1 MSEMKRVG
9 DLEVAEDMK
18 AQRRNWT
25 FQRIGTALMVLVAL
39 AGLLGLFGGTGTLS
53 RATAGDQE
61 APLSI
66 EEYERFLRL
75 GKPTTL
81 QIRLDEA
88 AITGGEAR
96 VWLSREYLDSVQF
109 QEIDPQPDRVEAAPD
124 RRVYVFDARGLDRPA
139 AITFELEPDEV
150 GPLEGRVGLDGGTSL
165 TFGQFV
171 YP

>member
-9 DLEVAEDMK
+9 DLEVAEDMD
-18 AQRRNWT
+18 AQRRNWR
-25 FQRIGTALMVLVAL
+25 FQRIGSALMALVAV
-39 AGLLGLFGGTGTLS
+39 AGLLGLFGGVGPLS

-66 EEYERFLRL
+66 TEYERFLRL

-81 QIRLDEA
+81 QVRLDA
-88 AITGGEAR
+88 SATTGGEAR
-96 VWLSREYLDSVQF
+96 VWLSREYIQSIQL
-109 QEIDPQPDRVEAAPD
+109 QEIDPLPERVEAAPD
-124 RRVYVFDARGLDRPA
+124 RYVYVFDAAADRPTTV
-139 AITFELEPDEV
+139 TFELEPDEM
-150 GPLEGRVGLDGGTSL
+150 GPLQGRMGLDGGTSL